1 MRGRSNPVRR
11 FDGDVAVVTGA
22 SSGIGRQL
30 ALDLAARGAVTVGV
44 ARRAELLDDLEQE
57 MKRTSPRSATR
68 RCDVADIGAY
78 TSLLEGVHAEQGH
91 IDILI
96 NNAGIDEPTAAQDG
110 FTDTYRRI
118 FEVNFFGLAAG
129 TLAVLPNMTE
139 RGSGIIV
146 LSSYSLRIPSSSIIK
161 PSAVCSANCRSLSST
176 TFVVGVTAS
185 RHNSRPYESTTRT
198 S

>member
-44 ARRAELLDDLEQE
+44 ARRAELLEDLEQE

-78 TSLLEGVHAEQGH
+78 TSLLESVHAEQGH

-146 LSSYSLRIPSSSIIK
+146 NVSSDSGSAPQKWYMNPFRPSYQSWF
-161 PSAVCSANCRSLSST
+161 PGSA
-176 TFVVGVTAS
+176 
-185 RHNSRPYESTTRT
+185 
-198 S
+198 